1 MPTLPLIFDTIPG
14 LGATGPH
21 ATFPL
26 PFLHLRERSE
36 TLALVVTFSP
46 SLAGESRRPAK
57 IACVVLHRF
66 HDVSP
71 TEQSKAKQRSTII
84 IIIIIIII
92 LKNVR
97 ATIFPTGDDHFGRET
112 KFPPVPVVAG
122 LDAQSSYPTGLQDG
136 PGP

>member
-1 MPTLPLIFDTIPG
+1 MPTLPLIFDTILG

-21 ATFPL
+21 ATFPH
-26 PFLHLRERSE
+26 PSLHLRERSE

-46 SLAGESRRPAK
+46 FLAGELRRRAK

-71 TEQSKAKQRSTII
+71 TKQNKAKEYQKNKKK
-84 IIIIIIII
+84 

-97 ATIFPTGDDHFGRET
+97 ATLFPTGDDHFGRET

-122 LDAQSSYPTGLQDG
+122 LDA
-136 PGP
+136 

>member
-1 MPTLPLIFDTIPG
+1 MPTLPLIFDTILG

-21 ATFPL
+21 ATFPH

-46 SLAGESRRPAK
+46 FLAGESRRPAK

-71 TEQSKAKQRSTII
+71 TEQTKAKQRSTKIII

-112 KFPPVPVVAG
+112 KFPPVPVVAK
-122 LDAQSSYPTGLQDG
+122 LDA
-136 PGP
+136 